1 MPSSAPAVSADLSR
15 IPESAWAEA
24 NARFATIEP
33 LLNHGHSRAV
43 VEEQAKAV
51 GVNVSTLYR
60 WLKKYRKSRLVAD
73 LLPTARGVH
82 EGDTRLNPEPERIV
96 SEVIQKSYLH
106 KQKPSIRKVC
116 DEVAAR
122 CRQEGIEAPHSNT
135 IRRRIARLPARL
147 KTKEREGSRKA
158 EQDYG
163 PKVGQY
169 PQPTRPFEDVQID
182 HTKLDIILVDEVHR
196 QPIGRP
202 WITLAIDI
210 FSRMVAGFYISFDS
224 PGALSTG
231 LCLFHAVLPKEL
243 WLAKHCIDNTWP
255 IHGRIEAVQ
264 CDNAREFHGSMLD
277 RACQNYGIR
286 LHWRPVKKPW
296 YGGHIEALL
305 GTLNEEIKR
314 LPGTTFSNPG
324 ERGEYDSDGQAAF
337 TLTEFE
343 KWLATYITGQ
353 YHQRCHSALSTSP
366 LQKYESAAAAQKE
379 RDWKMDEFRLRM
391 DFMPYVERSVKP
403 YGLVVDQVT
412 YYADVLRPWI
422 NVVDPKYKGHKFIVR
437 RDPRDISIV
446 YFYDPELNRH
456 FPIPYRNTA
465 HPPIS
470 VWELRDV
477 RRRLKEQGRSG
488 IHEDLIFET
497 YARMREMEAQA
508 RRSTRSARREEQRR
522 RDHTGV
528 HQLPGPRSPEPL
540 DDLIADPT
548 QVSPFDEIEELS

>member
-1 MPSSAPAVSADLSR
+1 MPPPVPAVNADLSR
-15 IPESAWAEA
+15 IAESAWAEA
-24 NARFATIEP
+24 NARFAAIEP
-33 LLNHGHSRAV
+33 LLGHRHSRAA
-43 VEEQAKAV
+43 VEQQAIAADLD
-51 GVNVSTLYR
+51 VSTLYR

-73 LLPTARGVH
+73 LLPGTRGVQ
-82 EGDTRLNPEPERIV
+82 EGDKRLDPDPERIIG
-96 SEVIQKSYLH
+96 EVIQKSYLR
-106 KQKPSIRKVC
+106 KQKPSIQKVC
-116 DEVAAR
+116 DEIAVR
-122 CRQEGIEAPHSNT
+122 CRQEGIEAPHAST

-147 KTKEREGSRKA
+147 KTRAREGSRKA
-158 EQDYG
+158 EEDYG

-169 PQPTRPFEDVQID
+169 PQPVRPFEDVQID

-210 FSRMVAGFYISFDS
+210 YSRMVAGFYISFDS

-231 LCLFHAVLPKEL
+231 LCLFHALLPKEL
-243 WLAKHCIDNTWP
+243 WLAKRGIGNTWP
-255 IHGRIEAVQ
+255 VHGRIEAVQ
-264 CDNAREFHGSMLD
+264 CDNAREFHGSMLE

-324 ERGEYDSDGQAAF
+324 ERGAYDSDGQAAF
-337 TLTEFE
+337 TLAEFE

-412 YYADVLRPWI
+412 YYADVLRRWI
-422 NVVDPKYKGHKFIVR
+422 NTDGPYHKCQKFIVR
-437 RDPRDISIV
+437 RDPRDISVV
-446 YFYDPELNRH
+446 YFYDPEISRH

-465 HPPIS
+465 HPSIS
-470 VWELRDV
+470 VWELRDI

-488 IHEDLIFET
+488 VHEDLIFET

-508 RRSTRSARREEQRR
+508 KRSTRSARRGQQRR

-528 HQLPGPRSPEPL
+528 HQLPGPGPSQPP
-540 DDLIADPT
+540 DDLIANPGE
-548 QVSPFDEIEELS
+548 VLPFDEIEELF